1 MTAASQD
8 PIPPTLAHRRD
19 RLATLVAIPV
29 TPFTPDGAVD
39 WDGHA
44 TVLGRLVEHG
54 VQAVTPNG
62 NTGEF
67 YTLSE
72 AERRRAVES
81 AVAAVDGAAEVVAGV
96 GLDLAGAVDA
106 AGHAARAGASALMI
120 HQPVHP
126 YRSAEGWIEYHRAI
140 ADTVPELGIVLYVRD
155 ARITGEHIA
164 TLAGHSPNVIGV
176 KYAVPDSVSFAS
188 VARDAGLDA
197 FAWIAGLAELSAPG
211 CFAVGAT
218 GFTSGLVNVAPRL
231 SMAMLDALRGGDF
244 AKAMPLWETVR
255 EFEELRGAD
264 ASADNVSVVK
274 EALAQ
279 LGIVDRHVRP
289 PSRPLPQPLR
299 DRIGAVLDQWRAGG
313 WL

>member
-1 MTAASQD
+1 MTAVSDAAT
-8 PIPPTLAHRRD
+8 PPWVHLRA
-19 RLATLVAIPV
+19 RLETVVAIPV
-29 TPFTPDGAVD
+29 TPFAPDGAVD

-44 TVLGRLVEHG
+44 ALIRRLVEDG
-54 VQAVTPNG
+54 VEAVTPNG

-72 AERRRAVES
+72 SEKRRAVES
-81 AVAAVDGAAEVVAGV
+81 TVEAVEGRAEVVAGV
-96 GLDLAGAVDA
+96 GLDMASAVEA
-106 AGHAARAGASALMI
+106 AKHAARTGASALMV

-140 ADTVPELGIVLYVRD
+140 ADAVPDLGVILYIRD
-155 ARITGEHIA
+155 ERVTGEHIA
-164 TLAGHSPNVIGV
+164 TLAGHSLNVIGV
-176 KYAVPDSVSFAS
+176 KYAIGDPVRFAS
-188 VARDAGLDA
+188 VARDAGLDS

-211 CFAVGAT
+211 YWAVGAT

-231 SMAMLDALRGGDF
+231 SAALLEALRGGDF
-244 AKAMPLWETVR
+244 AKAMLLWEAVR
-255 EFEELRGAD
+255 EFEELRAAD

-279 LGIVDRHVRP
+279 LGLAGREVRP
-289 PSRPLPQPLR
+289 PSRVLPEPLR
-299 DRIGAVLDQWRAGG
+299 ERIAAVLEQWREGG